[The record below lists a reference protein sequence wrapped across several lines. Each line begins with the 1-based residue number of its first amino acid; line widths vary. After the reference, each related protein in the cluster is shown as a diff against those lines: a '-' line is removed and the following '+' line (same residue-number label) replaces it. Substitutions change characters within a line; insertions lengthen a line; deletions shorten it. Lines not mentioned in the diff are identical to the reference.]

1 MCQRAFNITIT
12 PIGNYKHWSAWKTVF
27 KISCQIYW
35 QIHKF
40 KECSKYPRNATCQ
53 DFETFRHRSP
63 GLISR
68 AWNFSWTMVTGAQ
81 SKCYGITVAT
91 AAGVWN
97 GVTWLAERIWDK
109 VASLADGIWNGVSLM
124 ADRVWNGVTWLATR
138 VWNGATWLT
147 DGVCNGVTIL
157 AEWIWNGVT
166 WLTELTWNGVTWLA
180 ELTWNG
186 VAWLAERIWNGLT
199 WIGRLFLPGNY
210 VTDGVVNFYYGY
222 LDGK

>member
-1 MCQRAFNITIT
+1 MPENLTIT
-12 PIGNYKHWSAWKTVF
+12 PIANYKHWSVWQTVLE
-27 KISCQIYW
+27 ISCQIYW

-53 DFETFRHRSP
+53 DFETFRPRSP

-81 SKCYGITVAT
+81 SKCYGITVAM

-124 ADRVWNGVTWLATR
+124 ADRVWNGVTWLATS

-147 DGVCNGVTIL
+147 DRV
-157 AEWIWNGVT
+157 WNGVAM
-166 WLTELTWNGVTWLA
+166 LA

-199 WIGRLFLPGNY
+199 WIGRLFLPGRQELHASPHMEHFPILSY
-210 VTDGVVNFYYGY
+210 PYISIYGY
-222 LDGK
+222 VLSIYGYVG